1 MRFIL
6 ADCNCS
12 PLSMIFCMMKH
23 VLVSVF
29 LLFLLVSC
37 DQSLQQPVYQF
48 SINNPAETGSR
59 YPNFYQDESGM
70 IYMSWL
76 TSIEEEIYALRY
88 SRYGENGWEYPE
100 TVMVDTDFFV
110 NWADFPSVIG
120 TDGKAFAAHRLKKR
134 EGGPYSYDVELIFR
148 NNETG
153 RWDQAVIPHQ
163 DGTATEHG
171 FVSLES
177 GSDGSLFGIWLDGRQ
192 TADRGDDEYD
202 DISKAMT
209 IRSAEISPDGE
220 ITRRRVIDTAVCDC
234 CQTDLT
240 AIEDG
245 YLAVYRDRSE
255 EEIRDI
261 KIARYSSETG
271 EWDEPKAVHEDG
283 WQIQACPVNGP
294 RIISNGNKVAVAWYT
309 EADGAPAIYLAKSD
323 DSGETF
329 QEPVMIADENLNTVG
344 RVDLLMTDDGR
355 VFVSWLQADGGNG
368 YIIVT
373 EIEPDGTVGRQV
385 HAGTTA
391 SSRSSGFPRI
401 VQHNESILVAWTQ
414 TEPFLRVRTAK
425 VDFADF
431 TSEER

>member
-1 MRFIL
+1 
-6 ADCNCS
+6 
-12 PLSMIFCMMKH
+12 MMKH
-23 VLVSVF
+23 VFVSVF
-29 LLFLLVSC
+29 LFFLFVSC
-37 DQSLQQPVYQF
+37 DQALQQPVYQF
-48 SINNPAETGSR
+48 STNNPAETGSR
-59 YPNFYQDESGM
+59 FPNFYQDESGI

-76 TSIEEEIYALRY
+76 ASIEEEIYALRY

-100 TVMVDTDFFV
+100 TVMVETDFFV
-110 NWADFPSVIG
+110 NWADFPSVVG
-120 TDGKAFAAHRLKKR
+120 KDGEAFAAHRLKKR
-134 EGGPYSYDVELIFR
+134 EGGPYSYDVEILFR
-148 NNETG
+148 NSETG
-153 RWDQAVIPHQ
+153 RWDQAIVPHR

-171 FVSLES
+171 FVSLEP
-177 GSDGSLFGIWLDGRQ
+177 GKDGSLFAVWLDGRQ

-209 IRSAEISPDGE
+209 IRSAEITPDGE
-220 ITRRRVIDTAVCDC
+220 IIRQRVIDSAVCDC

-240 AIEDG
+240 ATDNG

-255 EEIRDI
+255 DEIRDI
-261 KIARYSSETG
+261 KIARYSDETG
-271 EWDEPKAVHEDG
+271 EWSEPTTVHEDG

-294 RIISNGNKVAVAWYT
+294 RIVSNGNNVAVAWYT
-309 EADGAPAIYLAKSD
+309 EADGAAAIYLAKSD

-329 QEPVMIADENLNTVG
+329 QEPILIADESLNTVG

-355 VFVSWLQADGGNG
+355 IFVSWLQADGGNG
-368 YIIVT
+368 YVIIT
-373 EIEPDGTVGRQV
+373 ETEPDGTVGNMI
-385 HAGTTA
+385 HAGTTS

-431 TSEER
+431 ISEER